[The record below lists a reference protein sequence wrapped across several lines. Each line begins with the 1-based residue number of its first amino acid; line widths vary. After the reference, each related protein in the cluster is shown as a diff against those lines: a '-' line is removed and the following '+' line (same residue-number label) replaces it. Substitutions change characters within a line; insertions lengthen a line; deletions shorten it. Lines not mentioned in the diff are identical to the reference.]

1 MSIQELLDFA
11 KDGWPEIC
19 RGRVTHL
26 TRDGKMAILPDGVIG
41 YLDEHPEGAAPRRP
55 RSVWLED
62 EESGER
68 IFHDQSEGEW
78 VE

>member
-1 MSIQELLDFA
+1 MSIQELPDFA

-41 YLDEHPEGAAPRRP
+41 YLDEHPEGADRGGHVP
-55 RSVWLED
+55 WLED

-68 IFHDQSEGEW
+68 IVHDQSEGEW